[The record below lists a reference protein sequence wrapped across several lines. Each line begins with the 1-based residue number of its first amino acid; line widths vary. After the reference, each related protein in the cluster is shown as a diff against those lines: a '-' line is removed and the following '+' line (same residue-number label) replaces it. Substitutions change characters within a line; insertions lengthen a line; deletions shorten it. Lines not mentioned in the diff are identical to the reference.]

1 MSDPQ
6 PYHRQFHVVKPFG
19 GVVAKSYNHYL
30 LSPHH
35 EEPGN
40 CERRIMFLLITEEI
54 IQCHTNNVMFT
65 GYCILQSNLK
75 TQI

>member
-6 PYHRQFHVVKPFG
+6 PCHTEFHFVKPFG
-19 GVVAKSYNHYL
+19 GVVAKSYNHYP
-30 LSPHH
+30 LSPHL

-40 CERRIMFLLITEEI
+40 YERRIMFLLIIEEI
-54 IQCHTNNVMFT
+54 IQCHTNNLRLT

-75 TQI
+75 TEI